1 MSETHA
7 DRQNLF
13 VSLFL
18 LCYPSLGGEIAD
30 PMAGRDAARGIES
43 GSTVAA
49 SKGARP
55 PTGTDSGQSGERRR
69 IMGVQDSLVAPTGK
83 EIRLTEYAACAG

>member
-1 MSETHA
+1 MIGPRVRGRAAEWCES
-7 DRQNLF
+7 
-13 VSLFL
+13 
-18 LCYPSLGGEIAD
+18 D
-30 PMAGRDAARGIES
+30 P
-43 GSTVAA
+43 TVGA

-55 PTGTDSGQSGERRR
+55 PGPNGRGAVWERRR